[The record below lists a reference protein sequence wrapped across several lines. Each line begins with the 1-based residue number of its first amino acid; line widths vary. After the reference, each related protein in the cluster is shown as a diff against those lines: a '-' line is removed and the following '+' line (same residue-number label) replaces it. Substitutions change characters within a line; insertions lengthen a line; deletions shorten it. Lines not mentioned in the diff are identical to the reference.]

1 MRERES
7 QTSMWRKIVFIDCRT
22 RRMVA
27 KEKRLGIRKKI
38 PKRTEHLRDRE
49 VHEMT
54 NPFNK

>member
-1 MRERES
+1 
-7 QTSMWRKIVFIDCRT
+7 MWRKIVFIDCRT